1 MKLDNLDNWDQ
12 DVLLSNAGLPE
23 TNPLLLDEDLDQTV
37 GEDFQKMLNEWE
49 NHIGSL
55 QVSFSRVS
63 AKRQLQ
69 YFSTILRTK
78 SSLLNS
84 SLIKWFFKNKSQ
96 SCLLTSDLYKC
107 FFIHQDLESVGLENV
122 EIWKSRKFFGPKSA
136 KNIRSLTSA
145 IFFENLS

>member
-84 SLIKWFFKNKSQ
+84 SLIK
-96 SCLLTSDLYKC
+96 
-107 FFIHQDLESVGLENV
+107 
-122 EIWKSRKFFGPKSA
+122 
-136 KNIRSLTSA
+136 
-145 IFFENLS
+145 